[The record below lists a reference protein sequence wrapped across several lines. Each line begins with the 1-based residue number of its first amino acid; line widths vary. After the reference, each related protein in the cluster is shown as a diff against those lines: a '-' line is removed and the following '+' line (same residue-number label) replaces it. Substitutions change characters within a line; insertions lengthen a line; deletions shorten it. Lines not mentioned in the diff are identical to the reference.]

1 MQLTAQLTSS
11 SLPQGDFNSPL
22 LNRMVQ
28 VQLVLF
34 AILYAIWILPE
45 TIYLRH
51 VCLIV
56 GAALGLYQIVHFRAL
71 LVKKSAMPI
80 WLLLGLFAW
89 AIFHLFFLSS
99 NFELQLHEFKTI
111 WKRTALGAIFA
122 LGLGLAIAKVGPQK
136 LREYWPLL
144 YLGLI
149 APTLIYI
156 FKYILTH
163 SGQAWGLPIPDYLRV
178 QGSTNTFYIAKTS
191 YVCFCLPTLAVALG
205 QSLLSIRNH
214 IWFSWGNVVY
224 ALSIP
229 AIFFVFHA
237 ENIKNGV
244 IYGTLL
250 ILIFTILF
258 LLLNFKQHWRKKV
271 LFIALI
277 LLVVMIFLANHI
289 QKNESWKTFAADAK
303 IALDTE
309 SYDHWKFFGAKGYP
323 NNTSGKMVSN
333 TNYERMAWGKVGLSL
348 IPDNPLGYGLI
359 EDSFGKL
366 TKKKWPESSL
376 RQSHSGWLDF
386 ILGMGVPGLML
397 VWSAMLGSFI
407 LLGKSSYGAIKPWMN
422 ACRWILLASFVMWFT
437 TEVSQRVFL
446 DVLIFWI
453 AFSSGLAAALSL
465 ILQTASVS
473 GSTADHWEQ
482 GLRRSATE
490 GGIK

>member
-1 MQLTAQLTSS
+1 MHLTAQLTSS
-11 SLPQGDFNSPL
+11 SSPQGDSHSPL
-22 LNRMVQ
+22 LTRMVQ

-71 LVKKSAMPI
+71 LVKKSAIPV

-89 AIFHLFFLSS
+89 AIFHLLFLSS

-122 LGLGLAIAKVGPQK
+122 LGLGLALARVGPHK
-136 LREYWPLL
+136 LKDYWPLL

-156 FKYILTH
+156 LKYILTH
-163 SGQAWGLPIPDYLRV
+163 NGQAWGLQIPDYLK
-178 QGSTNTFYIAKTS
+178 QGVSGTFYIAKTS

-205 QSLLSIRNH
+205 QLLLSIRNH
-214 IWFSWGNVVY
+214 IWFSWGNAVY

-229 AIFFVFHA
+229 AIFFVFYA

-244 IYGTLL
+244 LYGTLL
-250 ILIFTILF
+250 ILIFAI
-258 LLLNFKQHWRKKV
+258 LLLLVNFKQHLRKKV
-271 LFIALI
+271 LFMGLTSV
-277 LLVVMIFLANHI
+277 LVAMFLANHI
-289 QKNESWKTFAADAK
+289 QKNESWKTFAADAS
-303 IALDTE
+303 IAFDTE

-323 NNTSGKMVSN
+323 NNESGKMVSI
-333 TNYERMAWGKVGLSL
+333 TNYERMAWGKIGLSL
-348 IPDNPLGYGLI
+348 VPDNPLGYGLI
-359 EDSFGKL
+359 EESFGKL
-366 TKKKWPESSL
+366 TKQKWPESSL

-386 ILGMGVPGLML
+386 TLGMGAPGLIL
-397 VWSAMLGSFI
+397 VWAAMLSSFM
-407 LLGKSSYGAIKPWMN
+407 LLGSVSQGAITPWVN
-422 ACRWILLASFVMWFT
+422 TCRWILLASLMMWFT
-437 TEVSQRVFL
+437 TEISQRVFF

-453 AFSSGLAAALSL
+453 TLSSGLAAALSPTL
-465 ILQTASVS
+465 APSLVVDMPTHLKKLDSR
-473 GSTADHWEQ
+473 GSSNKDDAE
-482 GLRRSATE
+482 
-490 GGIK
+490 